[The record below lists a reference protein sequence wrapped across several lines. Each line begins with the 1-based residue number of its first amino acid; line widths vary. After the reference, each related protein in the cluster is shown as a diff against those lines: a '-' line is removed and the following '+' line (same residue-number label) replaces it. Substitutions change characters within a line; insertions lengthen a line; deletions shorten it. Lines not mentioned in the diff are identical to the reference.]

1 MRRQG
6 ECGALVSVPDSAVL
20 YPGQSL
26 EMNPQGNAL
35 YYSWFPTVGLS
46 NPGISNPVANPS
58 VNTLYYVTGTT
69 EAGCTAK
76 DSIYV
81 LVNDESVLD
90 MANAF
95 SPGSEPN
102 PIFKV
107 SHLGTATLKSF
118 QIFNRWGAKVFETTD
133 INKGWDG
140 QFNNTPQPMGVY
152 VYRVEAIST
161 KGKTIMKQG
170 NVTLLR

>member
-1 MRRQG
+1 VYS
-6 ECGALVSVPDSAVL
+6 GALVSVPDSAVL
-20 YPGQSL
+20 YPGQSI
-26 EMNPQGNAL
+26 EMNPRGNAL
-35 YYSWFPTVGLS
+35 YYNWFPTVGLS
-46 NPGISNPVANPS
+46 NPGIANPTANPS

-69 EAGCTAK
+69 EAGCTAM

-81 LVNDESVLD
+81 MVNDETAID

-118 QIFNRWGAKVFETTD
+118 QIFNRWGQKLFETTD

-140 QFNNTPQPMGVY
+140 MFNNTPQPMGVY
-152 VYRVEAIST
+152 VYRVEAT
-161 KGKTIMKQG
+161 TAKGKTFLKQG